1 MRQCYMHLLSVCDF
15 HIIPELKMK
24 SNILF
29 VFKRL
34 CATYPRNTCNFLGS
48 LPSVEIFQ
56 RLAFLSYIVWICA
69 TFLHTL
75 YITRIYNLLRFTYL
89 CANVLVS
96 MSFCENNFLQYII
109 LLEFINFLTAVVT
122 QKRWFV
128 TFSHFKY
135 VQCSG

>member
-15 HIIPELKMK
+15 HIIPKLKMK
-24 SNILF
+24 SNVLF

-34 CATYPRNTCNFLGS
+34 CATHPRNTCNFLGS
-48 LPSVEIFQ
+48 SPSVETFQ

-69 TFLHTL
+69 TILHTL